1 MQLKDMF
8 REAGNVVRADI
19 AQAPDGTSKGF
30 GTVLLGSTREA
41 AKAIQLFNES
51 EYCGRI
57 LQVRPDAF
65 P

>member
-1 MQLKDMF
+1 MELKDMF
-8 REAGNVVRADI
+8 REAGTVVRADI
-19 AQAPDGTSKGF
+19 AQTADGASKGF

-51 EYCGRI
+51 SYGGRI

-65 P
+65 R